1 MLPPIPSPLS
11 LTQPL
16 NAGGD
21 EWQSGVEFSL
31 TRDRLV
37 CPLHSPLTVLHS
49 TPGVSITSSLVCI
62 YWSLLSKNTEVPMHA
77 CSGIT
82 FKKIEIMLMC
92 KLSYSRKREKTF
104 REWVENK
111 ICREKYFMGCSL
123 VSLPKDT
130 TPSILQRKLLRIAT
144 KPRNSWKF
152 SPSKVSHY
160 IVISEVYWA
169 GILRYTCFHH
179 TVGASSQLWWC
190 AAATR
195 QLYNRQP
202 TPGKREIG

>member
-49 TPGVSITSSLVCI
+49 TPGVSITRSLVRI

-92 KLSYSRKREKTF
+92 KLPYSREREKTF
-104 REWVENK
+104 VNGWK
-111 ICREKYFMGCSL
+111 IRFAKRNISGL
-123 VSLPKDT
+123 LAGVAAKRH

-152 SPSKVSHY
+152 SPSEVSQY

-169 GILRYTCFHH
+169 RILRYIHVFII
-179 TVGASSQLWWC
+179 L
-190 AAATR
+190 
-195 QLYNRQP
+195 
-202 TPGKREIG
+202 